1 MTYRTLITTILAIA
15 TLVGA
20 CGGGSATPGPTAQ
33 TLDGRT
39 FLSTTVDGPA
49 LVAGT
54 VIRITFK
61 DGNVSVNAGC
71 NTFGGQYRIDG
82 DRLVVGQIVTTEIGC
97 QPNLAAQDQW
107 VGGLIGGAT
116 MGLDGNALILALSG
130 IRVTFLDRVVAD
142 PDRPLLGTRWVVDG
156 LINGGTVSSAPLGV
170 GAGASFTF
178 TDGRGGVEDV
188 RLDLDTGCNTGS
200 ASATIQGSSI
210 TLGTLSLTKKACG
223 QGLAALERAVTTV
236 ARGTMV
242 YAIVAD
248 QLTLTTGG
256 IGLTLRAAP

>member
-39 FLSTTVDGPA
+39 FLSTKVDGPA

-116 MGLDGNALILALSG
+116 IGLDGNSLTLALNG

-142 PDRPLLGTRWVVDG
+142 PDRPLVGTRWVVDG
-156 LINGGTVSSAPLGV
+156 LINGGTVSSVPAGV
-170 GAGASFTF
+170 IAAITL
-178 TDGRGGVEDV
+178 TDTSADVE
-188 RLDLDTGCNTGS
+188 TGCNTGS
-200 ASATIQGSSI
+200 GSVTLTDGSI
-210 TLGTLSLTKKACG
+210 TVGALVLTKKACTG
-223 QGLAALERAVTTV
+223 PGAALEGAVTAVLQGTV
-236 ARGTMV
+236 T
-242 YAIVAD
+242 YHIEAD
-248 QLTLTTGG
+248 TLTLQAGDL
-256 IGLTLRAAP
+256 GLTLRAAP